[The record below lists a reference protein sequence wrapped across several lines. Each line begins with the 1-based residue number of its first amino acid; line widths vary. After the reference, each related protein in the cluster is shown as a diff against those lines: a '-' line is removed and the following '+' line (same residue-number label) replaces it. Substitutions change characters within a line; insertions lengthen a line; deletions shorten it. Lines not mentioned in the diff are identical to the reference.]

1 MSLTDDRF
9 PSSSSFDLIASSLS
23 DEGQRQDAIKK
34 GAAIFAFTLKNK
46 NGETADWYIDLKETG
61 KVVKGATAPDGKKP
75 NVTLI
80 LSDDDF
86 AKMMSGKANAQNL
99 FMKGKLKIKGDVM
112 KATKMEPILT
122 NAQVKAKL

>member
-1 MSLTDDRF
+1 MV
-9 PSSSSFDLIASSLS
+9 
-23 DEGQRQDAIKK
+23 
-34 GAAIFAFTLKNK
+34 FAT
-46 NGETADWYIDLKETG
+46 
-61 KVVKGATAPDGKKP
+61 
-75 NVTLI
+75 VTLI